1 MNFVFLSAKGKTLD
15 ACTKTKF
22 LLIYLDEV
30 IRLSVKKS
38 YRELLRRMSTYI
50 LSTAA
55 GTGVS
60 VILLLSFAALMYA
73 FTLPLYFSGYL
84 ALVALGAGCIVS
96 GIVAG
101 RIKKRCGL
109 KVGFR
114 CGVIMLVLCALGA
127 LIFGRFDG
135 SYALV
140 KTITV
145 VITGCCGG
153 VIGVNR
159 RR

>member
-1 MNFVFLSAKGKTLD
+1 M
-15 ACTKTKF
+15 
-22 LLIYLDEV
+22 
-30 IRLSVKKS
+30 SVKKS
-38 YRELLRRMSTYI
+38 YRELFGRIRTYI
-50 LSTAA
+50 LSTAVGA
-55 GTGVS
+55 GVS
-60 VILLLSFAALMYA
+60 VILLLSFAALTYA
-73 FTLPLYFSGYL
+73 FTMPLYFSGYL

-114 CGVIMLVLCALGA
+114 CGVIMLALCAFGA
-127 LIFGRFDG
+127 LIFGKLDG
-135 SYALV
+135 SAALV

-159 RR
+159 KR

>member
-1 MNFVFLSAKGKTLD
+1 MS
-15 ACTKTKF
+15 
-22 LLIYLDEV
+22 I
-30 IRLSVKKS
+30 KKN
-38 YRELLRRMSTYI
+38 YRELLSRMSTYI
-50 LSTAA
+50 LSTTVGA
-55 GTGVS
+55 GVS
-60 VILLLSFAALMYA
+60 VIFLLSFATLMYA
-73 FTLPLYFSGYL
+73 FTMPLYFSGYL

-114 CGVIMLVLCALGA
+114 CGVIMLALCALGS
-127 LIFGRFDG
+127 LIWGRLDG
-135 SYALV
+135 SAALV

-159 RR
+159 RK

>member
-1 MNFVFLSAKGKTLD
+1 M
-15 ACTKTKF
+15 
-22 LLIYLDEV
+22 
-30 IRLSVKKS
+30 SVKKS
-38 YRELLRRMSTYI
+38 YRELFGRIRTYI
-50 LSTAA
+50 LSTAIGA
-55 GTGVS
+55 GVS

-73 FTLPLYFSGYL
+73 FTMPLYFSGYL
-84 ALVALGAGCIVS
+84 ALVALGAGCIAS

-114 CGVIMLVLCALGA
+114 CGVIMLSLCAVGA
-127 LIFGRFDG
+127 LIWGNLDG
-135 SYALV
+135 SAALV

-159 RR
+159 RK